1 MQIAATRPAARLLS
15 PAGMP
20 AGGPVVIQYSKSA
33 FVTGAFGMSASAAL
47 GVGVLA
53 GAGVY
58 ASSSREIGVYST
70 AGGGIFLSPGAS
82 SGGECTVVYGTPADF
97 SGLYFGLSV
106 GGGVGV
112 MSVGGT
118 LLFSPSMPLG
128 VPMTLTLMGYSLG
141 VSASTPGG
149 LPINVSVTVT
159 DTKITALH
167 RW

>member
-33 FVTGAFGMSASAAL
+33 FVTGAFGMSASAAV

-58 ASSSREIGVYST
+58 ASSSREIGVV
-70 AGGGIFLSPGAS
+70 GGGIFLSPGAS
-82 SGGECTVVYGTPADF
+82 SGGERTVVYGTPADF

-106 GGGVGV
+106 GGGLGV

-128 VPMTLTLMGYSLG
+128 VPMVLTLMGYSLG

-149 LPINVSVTVT
+149 LPVNVSVTVT